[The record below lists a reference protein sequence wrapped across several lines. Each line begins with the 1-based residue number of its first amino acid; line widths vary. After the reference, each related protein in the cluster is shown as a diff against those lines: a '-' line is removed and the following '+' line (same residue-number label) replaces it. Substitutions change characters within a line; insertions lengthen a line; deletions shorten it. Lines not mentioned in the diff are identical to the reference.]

1 MMYSLCCCISGN
13 FQACKSKWIDTR
25 GVGTFYWAFSVY
37 FNHVKG
43 AKLAR
48 LGDHIMQAPKASHA
62 RSWPQ
67 PPSAPSPKERRPY
80 GRFARAAPA
89 VWRFAQAAPHR
100 TALCPG
106 GPPPYGALPKRPPA
120 VRRFAQAA
128 PHRTGALPRR
138 PPPCGAT
145 FISRQQEPPGTR
157 ALTRKARAWHSGS
170 GPGPGRCSDT
180 PSHGPPPHGS

>member
-13 FQACKSKWIDTR
+13 FQACKSKWIGTR

-67 PPSAPSPKERRPY
+67 PPSAPSPKERRP
-80 GRFARAAPA
+80 APHA
-89 VWRFAQAAPHR
+89 GVGCAHFAQAARRRPPPCGALLGGSRR
-100 TALCPG
+100 TGALPRR
-106 GPPPYGALPKRPPA
+106 PPPY
-120 VRRFAQAA
+120 
-128 PHRTGALPRR
+128 GALPRR

-145 FISRQQEPPGTR
+145 FISRQQEPTGTR

>member
-1 MMYSLCCCISGN
+1 MYSLCCCISGN
-13 FQACKSKWIDTR
+13 FQACKSKWIGTR

-67 PPSAPSPKERRPY
+67 PPSAPSPKERRP
-80 GRFARAAPA
+80 APHA
-89 VWRFAQAAPHR
+89 GVGYAHFAQAARRRPLPCGALLGGSRRTGALPLCPGGPRR

-106 GPPPYGALPKRPPA
+106 GPRRAALLSSADNRSP
-120 VRRFAQAA
+120 Q
-128 PHRTGALPRR
+128 
-138 PPPCGAT
+138 
-145 FISRQQEPPGTR
+145 
-157 ALTRKARAWHSGS
+157 
-170 GPGPGRCSDT
+170 GPGP
-180 PSHGPPPHGS
+180 